1 MALQKSRHNYKSDD
15 LLKLPAISNELS
27 VTRKEDLKYS
37 YAIPFSFCLLPC
49 SICPLIQTWAE
60 GLNSCCC
67 LVLKLKLC
75 NVFISLYMFLSA
87 LAPVVPTNIYHSSFY
102 RRIYCS
108 PIYTLNNLWYYCI
121 STCPFQYNVR
131 SSVPRILPFLKIC
144 YTIFFTNAPIFRK
157 TSLYQNWHY
166 RPIWVQL

>member
-1 MALQKSRHNYKSDD
+1 MQYHSPSA
-15 LLKLPAISNELS
+15 
-27 VTRKEDLKYS
+27 
-37 YAIPFSFCLLPC
+37 FCLLPC

-108 PIYTLNNLWYYCI
+108 PIYTLSNLWYYCI

-166 RPIWVQL
+166 RSPIWVQL

>member
-1 MALQKSRHNYKSDD
+1 MQYHSPSA
-15 LLKLPAISNELS
+15 
-27 VTRKEDLKYS
+27 
-37 YAIPFSFCLLPC
+37 FCLLPC

-144 YTIFFTNAPIFRK
+144 YTIFFHKCSYLQKNFSLPELALPPHLSSAIVSWFAHYVFIFLK
-157 TSLYQNWHY
+157 TPYS
-166 RPIWVQL
+166 R

>member
-1 MALQKSRHNYKSDD
+1 MQYHSPSA
-15 LLKLPAISNELS
+15 
-27 VTRKEDLKYS
+27 
-37 YAIPFSFCLLPC
+37 FCLLPC

-75 NVFISLYMFLSA
+75 NVFISLYMFLSV

-144 YTIFFTNAPIFRK
+144 YTIFSQMLLSSEKLLFTRIGITAPSLSSAIVSWFTHYVFIFLK
-157 TSLYQNWHY
+157 TPYS
-166 RPIWVQL
+166 R